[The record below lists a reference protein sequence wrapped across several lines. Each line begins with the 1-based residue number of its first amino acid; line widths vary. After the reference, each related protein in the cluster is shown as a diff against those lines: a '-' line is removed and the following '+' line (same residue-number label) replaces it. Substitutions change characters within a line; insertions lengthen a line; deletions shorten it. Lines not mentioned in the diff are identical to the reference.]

1 MKNKMLC
8 MSLLLGFI
16 LFPGFSQKK
25 LTIVTTMFPQFDF
38 TRAVAGD
45 KADITMLL
53 KPGAESHSYEP
64 TPKDMKKIHKA
75 DLFIYTGAEN
85 DAWAESILKNLGKK
99 GPKTMA
105 FLDLVDAVEEEIVEG
120 MTHEHHHEEG
130 EDHHHDEDEEDEHH
144 EHHHD
149 GEHHHEEG
157 EHHHEEGEHHHHE
170 EGEEEELDEHVW
182 TSPLNAV
189 KIVSAIC
196 DELCT
201 LDAANADYYKK
212 NAAKYIDE
220 LLAVHKSFEEV
231 VNNANRKIFVFGDRF
246 PLRYFADL
254 YGLEYYA
261 AFPGCATDVEASAS
275 TIKFLINKVKE
286 EKIPVV
292 FTIEFS
298 NGKIA
303 DTICEATGAK
313 KLEFHSCHNVSADD
327 IKKGETYVSLMKRN
341 VIVLREALK

>member
-1 MKNKMLC
+1 

-85 DAWAESILKNLGKK
+85 DAWAESLLKNMGSKA
-99 GPKTMA
+99 PKTLA
-105 FLDLVDAVEEEIVEG
+105 FLELVDTVEEEIVEG
-120 MTHEHHHEEG
+120 MTAEEEEHEHHH
-130 EDHHHDEDEEDEHH
+130 HD
-144 EHHHD
+144 
-149 GEHHHEEG
+149 
-157 EHHHEEGEHHHHE
+157 E
-170 EGEEEELDEHVW
+170 EGEEVELDEHVW

-196 DELCT
+196 DELCK

-220 LLAVHKSFEEV
+220 LLALHKSFEEV
-231 VNNANRKIFVFGDRF
+231 VKNANRKIFVFGDRF

-313 KLEFHSCHNVSADD
+313 KLEFHSCHTVSADD
-327 IKKGETYVSLMKRN
+327 IKKGETYISLMKRN

>member
-1 MKNKMLC
+1 MKNKLLC

-85 DAWAESILKNLGKK
+85 DAWAESLLKNMGSKA
-99 GPKTMA
+99 PKTLA
-105 FLDLVDAVEEEIVEG
+105 FLELVDTVEEEIVEG

-130 EDHHHDEDEEDEHH
+130 EEEEHEHHHHDEEGEEH
-144 EHHHD
+144 EHHHED
-149 GEHHHEEG
+149 EEV
-157 EHHHEEGEHHHHE
+157 
-170 EGEEEELDEHVW
+170 ELDEHVW

-196 DELCT
+196 DELCAI
-201 LDAANADYYKK
+201 DAANAAYYKK

-220 LLAVHKSFEEV
+220 LLALHKSFEEV
-231 VNNANRKIFVFGDRF
+231 VKNANRKIFVFGDRF

-327 IKKGETYVSLMKRN
+327 IKKGETYISLMKRN

>member
-1 MKNKMLC
+1 MKNKLLC

-16 LFPGFSQKK
+16 FFPGFSQKK

-85 DAWAESILKNLGKK
+85 DAWAESLLKNMGSKA
-99 GPKTMA
+99 PKTLA
-105 FLDLVDAVEEEIVEG
+105 FLELVDTVEEEIVEG
-120 MTHEHHHEEG
+120 MTAEE
-130 EDHHHDEDEEDEHH
+130 E

-149 GEHHHEEG
+149 GEEV
-157 EHHHEEGEHHHHE
+157 
-170 EGEEEELDEHVW
+170 ELDEHVW

-196 DELCT
+196 DELCK
-201 LDAANADYYKK
+201 LDVANADYYKK

-220 LLAVHKSFEEV
+220 LLALHKSFEEV
-231 VNNANRKIFVFGDRF
+231 VKNANRKIFVFGDRF

-313 KLEFHSCHNVSADD
+313 KLEFHSCHTVSADD
-327 IKKGETYVSLMKRN
+327 IKKGETYISLMKRN

>member
-1 MKNKMLC
+1 MKNKLLC
-8 MSLLLGFI
+8 MSLLLGLI

-85 DAWAESILKNLGKK
+85 DAWAESLLKNMGSKA
-99 GPKTMA
+99 PKTLA
-105 FLDLVDAVEEEIVEG
+105 FLELVDTVEEEIVEG
-120 MTHEHHHEEG
+120 MTAEEEEHHH
-130 EDHHHDEDEEDEHH
+130 
-144 EHHHD
+144 
-149 GEHHHEEG
+149 EG
-157 EHHHEEGEHHHHE
+157 EHHHEDE
-170 EGEEEELDEHVW
+170 EVELDEHVW

-201 LDAANADYYKK
+201 IDAANADYYKK

-220 LLAVHKSFEEV
+220 LLALHKSFEEV
-231 VNNANRKIFVFGDRF
+231 VKNANRKIFVFGDRF

-313 KLEFHSCHNVSADD
+313 KLEFHSCHTVSADD
-327 IKKGETYVSLMKRN
+327 IKKGETYISLMKRN

>member
-1 MKNKMLC
+1 

-85 DAWAESILKNLGKK
+85 DAWAESLLKNMGSKA
-99 GPKTMA
+99 PKTIA
-105 FLDLVDAVEEEIVEG
+105 FLELVDTVEEEIVEG

-130 EDHHHDEDEEDEHH
+130 EEEEH
-144 EHHHD
+144 EHHHHD
-149 GEHHHEEG
+149 DEEV
-157 EHHHEEGEHHHHE
+157 
-170 EGEEEELDEHVW
+170 ELDEHVW

-196 DELCT
+196 DELCK

-220 LLAVHKSFEEV
+220 LLALHKSFEEV
-231 VNNANRKIFVFGDRF
+231 VKNANRKIFVFGDRF

-313 KLEFHSCHNVSADD
+313 KLEFHSCHTVSADD
-327 IKKGETYVSLMKRN
+327 IKKGETYISLMKRN

>member
-1 MKNKMLC
+1 MKNKLLC

-85 DAWAESILKNLGKK
+85 DAWAESLLKNMGSKA
-99 GPKTMA
+99 PKTLA
-105 FLDLVDAVEEEIVEG
+105 FLELVDTVEEEIVEG
-120 MTHEHHHEEG
+120 MTHEEE
-130 EDHHHDEDEEDEHH
+130 

-149 GEHHHEEG
+149 DEEV
-157 EHHHEEGEHHHHE
+157 
-170 EGEEEELDEHVW
+170 ELDEHVW

-201 LDAANADYYKK
+201 IDAANADYYKK

-220 LLAVHKSFEEV
+220 LLALHKSFEEV
-231 VNNANRKIFVFGDRF
+231 VKNANRKIFVFGDRF

-313 KLEFHSCHNVSADD
+313 KLEFHSCHTVSADD
-327 IKKGETYVSLMKRN
+327 IKKGETYISLMKRN

>member
-1 MKNKMLC
+1 MKNKLLC

-85 DAWAESILKNLGKK
+85 DAWAESLLKNMGSKA
-99 GPKTMA
+99 PKTIA
-105 FLDLVDAVEEEIVEG
+105 FLELVDTVEEEIVEG

-130 EDHHHDEDEEDEHH
+130 EEEEH
-144 EHHHD
+144 EHHHHD
-149 GEHHHEEG
+149 DEEV
-157 EHHHEEGEHHHHE
+157 
-170 EGEEEELDEHVW
+170 ELDEHVW

-196 DELCT
+196 DELCK

-212 NAAKYIDE
+212 NAAKYSDE
-220 LLAVHKSFEEV
+220 LLALHKSFEEV
-231 VNNANRKIFVFGDRF
+231 VKNANRKIFVFGDRF

-327 IKKGETYVSLMKRN
+327 IKKGETYISLMKRN

>member
-1 MKNKMLC
+1 

-85 DAWAESILKNLGKK
+85 DAWAESLLKNMGSKA
-99 GPKTMA
+99 PKTLA
-105 FLDLVDAVEEEIVEG
+105 FLELVDTVEEEIVEG
-120 MTHEHHHEEG
+120 MTAEE
-130 EDHHHDEDEEDEHH
+130 E

-149 GEHHHEEG
+149 DEEV
-157 EHHHEEGEHHHHE
+157 
-170 EGEEEELDEHVW
+170 ELDEHVW

-196 DELCT
+196 DELCK

-220 LLAVHKSFEEV
+220 LLTLHKSFEEV
-231 VNNANRKIFVFGDRF
+231 VKNANRKIFVFGDRF

-313 KLEFHSCHNVSADD
+313 KLEFHSCHTVSADD
-327 IKKGETYVSLMKRN
+327 IKKGETYISLMKRN

>member
-1 MKNKMLC
+1 

-85 DAWAESILKNLGKK
+85 DAWAESLLKNMGSKA
-99 GPKTMA
+99 PKTLA
-105 FLDLVDAVEEEIVEG
+105 FLELVDTVEEEIVEG
-120 MTHEHHHEEG
+120 MTAEE
-130 EDHHHDEDEEDEHH
+130 E

-149 GEHHHEEG
+149 DEEV
-157 EHHHEEGEHHHHE
+157 
-170 EGEEEELDEHVW
+170 ELDEHVW

-196 DELCT
+196 DELCAI
-201 LDAANADYYKK
+201 DAANAAYYKK

-220 LLAVHKSFEEV
+220 LLTLHKSFEEV
-231 VNNANRKIFVFGDRF
+231 VKNAKRKIFVFGDRF

-313 KLEFHSCHNVSADD
+313 KLEFHSCHTVSADD
-327 IKKGETYVSLMKRN
+327 IKKGETYISLMKRN

>member
-8 MSLLLGFI
+8 ISLLLGFI

-85 DAWAESILKNLGKK
+85 DAWAESLLKNMGSKA
-99 GPKTMA
+99 PKTIA
-105 FLDLVDAVEEEIVEG
+105 FLELVDTVEEEIVEG
-120 MTHEHHHEEG
+120 MTAEE
-130 EDHHHDEDEEDEHH
+130 E

-149 GEHHHEEG
+149 DEEV
-157 EHHHEEGEHHHHE
+157 
-170 EGEEEELDEHVW
+170 ELDEHVW

-196 DELCT
+196 DELCAI
-201 LDAANADYYKK
+201 DAANAAYYKK

-220 LLAVHKSFEEV
+220 LLALHKSFEEV
-231 VNNANRKIFVFGDRF
+231 VKNANRKIFVFGDRF

-313 KLEFHSCHNVSADD
+313 KLEFHSCHTVSADD
-327 IKKGETYVSLMKRN
+327 IKKGETYISLMKRN

>member
-8 MSLLLGFI
+8 ISLLLGFI

-85 DAWAESILKNLGKK
+85 DAWAESLLKNMGSKA
-99 GPKTMA
+99 PKTLA
-105 FLDLVDAVEEEIVEG
+105 FLELVDTVEEEFVEG

-130 EDHHHDEDEEDEHH
+130 EEED
-144 EHHHD
+144 
-149 GEHHHEEG
+149 
-157 EHHHEEGEHHHHE
+157 HHHHE
-170 EGEEEELDEHVW
+170 DEEVELDEHVW

-196 DELCT
+196 DELCK

-220 LLAVHKSFEEV
+220 LLALHKSFEEV
-231 VNNANRKIFVFGDRF
+231 VKNANRKIFVFGDRF

-275 TIKFLINKVKE
+275 TIKFLINKVTE

-327 IKKGETYVSLMKRN
+327 IKKGETYISLMKRN

>member
-1 MKNKMLC
+1 MG
-8 MSLLLGFI
+8 S
-16 LFPGFSQKK
+16 
-25 LTIVTTMFPQFDF
+25 
-38 TRAVAGD
+38 
-45 KADITMLL
+45 KA
-53 KPGAESHSYEP
+53 
-64 TPKDMKKIHKA
+64 
-75 DLFIYTGAEN
+75 
-85 DAWAESILKNLGKK
+85 
-99 GPKTMA
+99 PKTLT
-105 FLDLVDAVEEEIVEG
+105 FLELVDTVEEEIVEG
-120 MTHEHHHEEG
+120 MTAEE
-130 EDHHHDEDEEDEHH
+130 E

-149 GEHHHEEG
+149 DEEV
-157 EHHHEEGEHHHHE
+157 EV
-170 EGEEEELDEHVW
+170 DEHVW

-196 DELCT
+196 DELCAI
-201 LDAANADYYKK
+201 DVANAAYYKK

-220 LLAVHKSFEEV
+220 LLVLHKSFEEV
-231 VNNANRKIFVFGDRF
+231 VKNANRKIFVFGDRF

-313 KLEFHSCHNVSADD
+313 KLEFHSCHTVSADD
-327 IKKGETYVSLMKRN
+327 IKKGETYISLMKRN

>member
-1 MKNKMLC
+1 

-85 DAWAESILKNLGKK
+85 DAWAESLLKNMGSKA
-99 GPKTMA
+99 PKTLA
-105 FLDLVDAVEEEIVEG
+105 FLELVDTVEEEIVEG
-120 MTHEHHHEEG
+120 MTHEEE
-130 EDHHHDEDEEDEHH
+130 

-149 GEHHHEEG
+149 DEEV
-157 EHHHEEGEHHHHE
+157 
-170 EGEEEELDEHVW
+170 ELDEHVW

-201 LDAANADYYKK
+201 IDAANADYYKK

-220 LLAVHKSFEEV
+220 LLALHKSFEEV
-231 VNNANRKIFVFGDRF
+231 VKNANRKIFVFGDRF

-313 KLEFHSCHNVSADD
+313 KLEFHSCHTVSADD
-327 IKKGETYVSLMKRN
+327 IKKGETYISLMKRN

>member
-1 MKNKMLC
+1 MKNKLLC

-85 DAWAESILKNLGKK
+85 DAWAESLLKNMGAKA
-99 GPKTMA
+99 PKTLA
-105 FLDLVDAVEEEIVEG
+105 FLELVDTVEEEIVEG
-120 MTHEHHHEEG
+120 MTAEE
-130 EDHHHDEDEEDEHH
+130 E

-149 GEHHHEEG
+149 DEEV
-157 EHHHEEGEHHHHE
+157 
-170 EGEEEELDEHVW
+170 ELDEHVW

-196 DELCT
+196 DELCK
-201 LDAANADYYKK
+201 LDAANAAYYKK

-220 LLAVHKSFEEV
+220 LLALHKSFEEV
-231 VNNANRKIFVFGDRF
+231 VKNANRKIFVFGDRF

-327 IKKGETYVSLMKRN
+327 IKKGETYISLMKRN

>member
-1 MKNKMLC
+1 MKNKLLC

-85 DAWAESILKNLGKK
+85 DAWAESLLKNMGSKA
-99 GPKTMA
+99 PKTLA
-105 FLDLVDAVEEEIVEG
+105 FLELVDTVEEEIVEG
-120 MTHEHHHEEG
+120 MTAEE
-130 EDHHHDEDEEDEHH
+130 E

-149 GEHHHEEG
+149 DEEV
-157 EHHHEEGEHHHHE
+157 
-170 EGEEEELDEHVW
+170 ELDEHVW

-196 DELCT
+196 DELCK

-220 LLAVHKSFEEV
+220 LLALHKSFEEV
-231 VNNANRKIFVFGDRF
+231 VKNANRKIFVFGDRF

-313 KLEFHSCHNVSADD
+313 KLEFHSCHTVSADD
-327 IKKGETYVSLMKRN
+327 IKKGETYISLMKRN

>member
-1 MKNKMLC
+1 MKNKLLC

-16 LFPGFSQKK
+16 FFPGFSQKK

-85 DAWAESILKNLGKK
+85 DAWAESLLKNMGSKA
-99 GPKTMA
+99 PKTIA
-105 FLDLVDAVEEEIVEG
+105 FLELVDTVEEEIVEG
-120 MTHEHHHEEG
+120 MTAEE
-130 EDHHHDEDEEDEHH
+130 E

-149 GEHHHEEG
+149 DEEA
-157 EHHHEEGEHHHHE
+157 
-170 EGEEEELDEHVW
+170 ELDEHVW

-196 DELCT
+196 DELCAI
-201 LDAANADYYKK
+201 DAANAAYYKK

-220 LLAVHKSFEEV
+220 LLALHKSFEEV
-231 VNNANRKIFVFGDRF
+231 VKNANRKIFVFGDRF

-303 DTICEATGAK
+303 DTICESTGAK
-313 KLEFHSCHNVSADD
+313 KLEFHSCHTVSADD
-327 IKKGETYVSLMKRN
+327 IKKGETYISLMKRN

>member
-1 MKNKMLC
+1 MKNKLLC

-85 DAWAESILKNLGKK
+85 DAWAESLLKNMGSKA
-99 GPKTMA
+99 PKTIA
-105 FLDLVDAVEEEIVEG
+105 FLELVDTVEEEIVEG
-120 MTHEHHHEEG
+120 MTAEE
-130 EDHHHDEDEEDEHH
+130 E

-149 GEHHHEEG
+149 DEEV
-157 EHHHEEGEHHHHE
+157 
-170 EGEEEELDEHVW
+170 ELDEHVW

-196 DELCT
+196 DELCAI
-201 LDAANADYYKK
+201 DAANAAYYKK

-220 LLAVHKSFEEV
+220 LLVLHKSFEEV
-231 VNNANRKIFVFGDRF
+231 VKNANRKIFVFGDRF

-313 KLEFHSCHNVSADD
+313 KLEFHSCHTVSADD
-327 IKKGETYVSLMKRN
+327 IKKGETYISLMKRN

>member
-1 MKNKMLC
+1 MKNKLLC

-85 DAWAESILKNLGKK
+85 DAWAESLLKNMGSKA
-99 GPKTMA
+99 PKTLA
-105 FLDLVDAVEEEIVEG
+105 FLELVDTVEEEIVEG
-120 MTHEHHHEEG
+120 MTAEE
-130 EDHHHDEDEEDEHH
+130 E

-149 GEHHHEEG
+149 DEEV
-157 EHHHEEGEHHHHE
+157 
-170 EGEEEELDEHVW
+170 ELDEHVW

-196 DELCT
+196 DELCK

-212 NAAKYIDE
+212 NTAKYIDE
-220 LLAVHKSFEEV
+220 LLALHKSFEEV
-231 VNNANRKIFVFGDRF
+231 VKNANRKIFVFGDRF

-313 KLEFHSCHNVSADD
+313 KLEFHSCHTVSADD
-327 IKKGETYVSLMKRN
+327 IKKGETYISLMKRN

>member
-1 MKNKMLC
+1 MKNKLLC

-85 DAWAESILKNLGKK
+85 DAWAESLLKNMGSKA
-99 GPKTMA
+99 PKTIA
-105 FLDLVDAVEEEIVEG
+105 FLELVDTVEEEIVEG

-130 EDHHHDEDEEDEHH
+130 EEEEH
-144 EHHHD
+144 EHHHHD
-149 GEHHHEEG
+149 DEEV
-157 EHHHEEGEHHHHE
+157 
-170 EGEEEELDEHVW
+170 ELDEHVW

-201 LDAANADYYKK
+201 IDAANAAYYKK

-220 LLAVHKSFEEV
+220 LLTLHKSFEEV
-231 VNNANRKIFVFGDRF
+231 VKNANRKIFVFGDRF

-327 IKKGETYVSLMKRN
+327 IKKGESYISLMKRN

>member
-1 MKNKMLC
+1 MKNKLLC

-16 LFPGFSQKK
+16 FFPGFSQKK

-85 DAWAESILKNLGKK
+85 DAWAESLLKNMGSKA
-99 GPKTMA
+99 PKTIA
-105 FLDLVDAVEEEIVEG
+105 FLELVDTVEEEIVEG
-120 MTHEHHHEEG
+120 MTAEE
-130 EDHHHDEDEEDEHH
+130 E

-149 GEHHHEEG
+149 GEEV
-157 EHHHEEGEHHHHE
+157 
-170 EGEEEELDEHVW
+170 ELDEHVW

-196 DELCT
+196 DELCAI
-201 LDAANADYYKK
+201 DAANADYYKK

-220 LLAVHKSFEEV
+220 LLTLHKSFEEV
-231 VNNANRKIFVFGDRF
+231 VKNANRKIFVFGDRF

-303 DTICEATGAK
+303 DTICESTGAK
-313 KLEFHSCHNVSADD
+313 KLEFHSCHTVSADD
-327 IKKGETYVSLMKRN
+327 IKKGETYISLMKRN

>member
-1 MKNKMLC
+1 

-85 DAWAESILKNLGKK
+85 DAWAESLLKNMGSKA
-99 GPKTMA
+99 PKTLA
-105 FLDLVDAVEEEIVEG
+105 FLELVDTVEEEIVEG
-120 MTHEHHHEEG
+120 MTAEEEEHEHHH
-130 EDHHHDEDEEDEHH
+130 HD
-144 EHHHD
+144 
-149 GEHHHEEG
+149 
-157 EHHHEEGEHHHHE
+157 E
-170 EGEEEELDEHVW
+170 EGEEVELDEHVW

-196 DELCT
+196 DELCK

-212 NAAKYIDE
+212 NTAKYIDE
-220 LLAVHKSFEEV
+220 LLALHKSFEEV
-231 VNNANRKIFVFGDRF
+231 VKNANRKIFVFGDRF

-313 KLEFHSCHNVSADD
+313 KLEFHSCHTVSADD
-327 IKKGETYVSLMKRN
+327 IKKGETYISLMKRN

>member
-1 MKNKMLC
+1 MKNKLLC

-85 DAWAESILKNLGKK
+85 DAWAESLLKNMGSKA
-99 GPKTMA
+99 PKTLA
-105 FLDLVDAVEEEIVEG
+105 FLELVDTVEEEIVEG
-120 MTHEHHHEEG
+120 MTAEE
-130 EDHHHDEDEEDEHH
+130 E

-149 GEHHHEEG
+149 DEEV
-157 EHHHEEGEHHHHE
+157 
-170 EGEEEELDEHVW
+170 ELDEHVW

-196 DELCT
+196 DELCAI
-201 LDAANADYYKK
+201 DAANAAYYKK

-220 LLAVHKSFEEV
+220 LLVLHKSFEEV
-231 VNNANRKIFVFGDRF
+231 VKNANRKIFVFGDRF

-313 KLEFHSCHNVSADD
+313 KLEFHSCHTVSADD
-327 IKKGETYVSLMKRN
+327 IKKGETYISLMKRN

>member
-1 MKNKMLC
+1 MKNKLLC

-85 DAWAESILKNLGKK
+85 DAWAESLLKNMGSKA
-99 GPKTMA
+99 PKTLA
-105 FLDLVDAVEEEIVEG
+105 FLELVDTVEEEIVEG

-130 EDHHHDEDEEDEHH
+130 EEEEH
-144 EHHHD
+144 EHHHHD
-149 GEHHHEEG
+149 DEEV
-157 EHHHEEGEHHHHE
+157 
-170 EGEEEELDEHVW
+170 ELDEHVW

-201 LDAANADYYKK
+201 IDAANADYYKK

-220 LLAVHKSFEEV
+220 LLTLHKSFEEV
-231 VNNANRKIFVFGDRF
+231 VKNANRKIFVFGDRF

-313 KLEFHSCHNVSADD
+313 KLEFHSCHTVSADD
-327 IKKGETYVSLMKRN
+327 IKKGETYISLMKRN

>member
-1 MKNKMLC
+1 

-85 DAWAESILKNLGKK
+85 DAWAESLLKNMGSKA
-99 GPKTMA
+99 PKTLA
-105 FLDLVDAVEEEIVEG
+105 FLELVDTVEEEIVEG

-130 EDHHHDEDEEDEHH
+130 EEEEH
-144 EHHHD
+144 EHHHHD
-149 GEHHHEEG
+149 DEEV
-157 EHHHEEGEHHHHE
+157 
-170 EGEEEELDEHVW
+170 ELDEHVW

-201 LDAANADYYKK
+201 IDAANADYYKK

-220 LLAVHKSFEEV
+220 LLTLHKSFEEV
-231 VNNANRKIFVFGDRF
+231 VKNANRKIFVFGDRF

-313 KLEFHSCHNVSADD
+313 KLEFHSCHTVSADD
-327 IKKGETYVSLMKRN
+327 IKKGETYISLMKRN

>member
-8 MSLLLGFI
+8 ISLLLGFI

-85 DAWAESILKNLGKK
+85 DAWAESLLKNMGSKA
-99 GPKTMA
+99 PKTLA
-105 FLDLVDAVEEEIVEG
+105 FLELVDTVEEEFVEG

-130 EDHHHDEDEEDEHH
+130 EEED
-144 EHHHD
+144 
-149 GEHHHEEG
+149 
-157 EHHHEEGEHHHHE
+157 HHHHE
-170 EGEEEELDEHVW
+170 DEEVELDEHVW

-196 DELCT
+196 DELCK

-220 LLAVHKSFEEV
+220 LLALHKSFEEV
-231 VNNANRKIFVFGDRF
+231 VKNANRKIFVFGDRF

-327 IKKGETYVSLMKRN
+327 IKKGETYISLMKRN

>member
-1 MKNKMLC
+1 MKNKLLC

-85 DAWAESILKNLGKK
+85 DAWAESLLKNMGSKA
-99 GPKTMA
+99 PKTIA
-105 FLDLVDAVEEEIVEG
+105 FLELVDTVEEEIVEG
-120 MTHEHHHEEG
+120 MTAEE
-130 EDHHHDEDEEDEHH
+130 E

-149 GEHHHEEG
+149 DEEV
-157 EHHHEEGEHHHHE
+157 
-170 EGEEEELDEHVW
+170 ELDEHVW

-196 DELCT
+196 DELCAI
-201 LDAANADYYKK
+201 DAANAAYYKK

-220 LLAVHKSFEEV
+220 LLALHKSFEEV
-231 VNNANRKIFVFGDRF
+231 VKNANRKIFVFGDRF

-313 KLEFHSCHNVSADD
+313 KLEFHSCHTVSADD
-327 IKKGETYVSLMKRN
+327 IKKGETYISLMKRN

>member
-1 MKNKMLC
+1 
-8 MSLLLGFI
+8 
-16 LFPGFSQKK
+16 
-25 LTIVTTMFPQFDF
+25 
-38 TRAVAGD
+38 
-45 KADITMLL
+45 MLL

-85 DAWAESILKNLGKK
+85 DAWAESLLKNMGSKA
-99 GPKTMA
+99 PKTIA
-105 FLDLVDAVEEEIVEG
+105 FLELVDTVEEEIVEG
-120 MTHEHHHEEG
+120 MTAEE
-130 EDHHHDEDEEDEHH
+130 E

-149 GEHHHEEG
+149 DEEV
-157 EHHHEEGEHHHHE
+157 
-170 EGEEEELDEHVW
+170 ELDEHVW

-201 LDAANADYYKK
+201 IDAANADYYKK

-220 LLAVHKSFEEV
+220 LLALHKSFEEV
-231 VNNANRKIFVFGDRF
+231 VKNANRKIFVFGDRF

-313 KLEFHSCHNVSADD
+313 NWSFIHVIL
-327 IKKGETYVSLMKRN
+327 YLLM
-341 VIVLREALK
+341 I

>member
-1 MKNKMLC
+1 MKNKLLC

-85 DAWAESILKNLGKK
+85 DAWAESLLKNMGSKA
-99 GPKTMA
+99 PKTLA
-105 FLDLVDAVEEEIVEG
+105 FLELVDTVEEEIVEG
-120 MTHEHHHEEG
+120 MTAEEEEHHHE
-130 EDHHHDEDEEDEHH
+130 DEEV
-144 EHHHD
+144 
-149 GEHHHEEG
+149 
-157 EHHHEEGEHHHHE
+157 
-170 EGEEEELDEHVW
+170 ELDEHVW

-201 LDAANADYYKK
+201 IDAANADYYKK

-220 LLAVHKSFEEV
+220 LLALHKSFEEV
-231 VNNANRKIFVFGDRF
+231 VKNANRKIFVFGDRF

-313 KLEFHSCHNVSADD
+313 KLEFHSCHTVSADD
-327 IKKGETYVSLMKRN
+327 IKKGETYISLMKRN

>member
-25 LTIVTTMFPQFDF
+25 VSIVTTMFPQYDF

-45 KADITMLL
+45 KADIIMLL

-64 TPKDMKKIHKA
+64 TPRDMKKIHKA

-85 DAWAESILKNLGKK
+85 DVWAESLLKSMGSKA
-99 GPKTMA
+99 PKTMA

-120 MTHEHHHEEG
+120 MTA
-130 EDHHHDEDEEDEHH
+130 
-144 EHHHD
+144 
-149 GEHHHEEG
+149 
-157 EHHHEEGEHHHHE
+157 
-170 EGEEEELDEHVW
+170 EEEEVELDEHVW

-189 KIVSAIC
+189 KIVTAIC
-196 DELCT
+196 DELCAI
-201 LDAANADYYKK
+201 DSANASFYKK
-212 NAAKYIDE
+212 NADKYIENLLE
-220 LLAVHKSFEEV
+220 LHHSFEEIV
-231 VNNANRKIFVFGDRF
+231 SNSSRKTIVFGDRF

-254 YGLEYYA
+254 YGLKYYA

-303 DTICEATGAK
+303 DTICEATKAK
-313 KLEFHSCHNVSADD
+313 KREFHSCHNVSADD
-327 IKKGETYVSLMKRN
+327 IKKGETYISLMKRN
-341 VIVLREALK
+341 VEALREALK

>member
-1 MKNKMLC
+1 MKNKLLC

-85 DAWAESILKNLGKK
+85 DAWAESLLKNMGSKA
-99 GPKTMA
+99 PKTLA
-105 FLDLVDAVEEEIVEG
+105 FLELVDTVEEEIVEG
-120 MTHEHHHEEG
+120 MTAEE
-130 EDHHHDEDEEDEHH
+130 E

-149 GEHHHEEG
+149 DEEV
-157 EHHHEEGEHHHHE
+157 
-170 EGEEEELDEHVW
+170 ELDEHVW

-196 DELCT
+196 DELCK

-220 LLAVHKSFEEV
+220 LLTLHKSFEEV
-231 VNNANRKIFVFGDRF
+231 VKNANRKIFVFGDRF

-313 KLEFHSCHNVSADD
+313 KLEFHSCHTVSADD
-327 IKKGETYVSLMKRN
+327 IKKGETYISLMKRN

>member
-1 MKNKMLC
+1 MKNKLLC

-85 DAWAESILKNLGKK
+85 DAWAESLLKNMGSKA
-99 GPKTMA
+99 PKTLA
-105 FLDLVDAVEEEIVEG
+105 FLELVDTVEEEIVEG
-120 MTHEHHHEEG
+120 MTAEEEEHEHHH
-130 EDHHHDEDEEDEHH
+130 HD
-144 EHHHD
+144 
-149 GEHHHEEG
+149 
-157 EHHHEEGEHHHHE
+157 E
-170 EGEEEELDEHVW
+170 EGEEVELDEHVW

-196 DELCT
+196 DELCK

-220 LLAVHKSFEEV
+220 LLALHKSFEEV
-231 VNNANRKIFVFGDRF
+231 VKNANRKIFVFGDRF

-313 KLEFHSCHNVSADD
+313 KLEFHSCHTVSADD
-327 IKKGETYVSLMKRN
+327 IKKGETYISLMKRN